1 MSSGRACSHVKKE
14 KMCREKKSN
23 REQKRMSVDQ
33 SYTSTKTMKLIN
45 YANVLALLFLFEI
58 VCASSQGRHKK
69 NYNKRKDAKCQCL
82 NRDTTPAFSAAL
94 TDKQHV
100 ATNTAVKFD
109 KVVTNIQDGYDPAT
123 GIFTAPIDGVYHISS
138 TVISRQGQRVF
149 VSLYHNDVKITSIW
163 VSPADATYE
172 MGTTNMVLDL
182 KEGDEVAIR
191 SRGNYV
197 VHSSSDFY
205 SSFSGFMI
213 SK

>member
-1 MSSGRACSHVKKE
+1 
-14 KMCREKKSN
+14 
-23 REQKRMSVDQ
+23 
-33 SYTSTKTMKLIN
+33 MKLLSSV
-45 YANVLALLFLFEI
+45 NVLTLIFLVEM
-58 VCASSQGRHKK
+58 VCGTRLGYHYKR
-69 NYNKRKDAKCQCL
+69 YNKGKGNSYWYKKTCSYAKCQCL
-82 NRDTTPAFSAAL
+82 NKDTTPAFSAVL
-94 TDKQHV
+94 THAPNV
-100 ATNTAVKFD
+100 AANTAVKFD

-123 GIFTAPIDGVYHISS
+123 GIFTAPTDGVYHISS
-138 TVISRQGQRVF
+138 TVTSPRGGKLF
-149 VSLYHNDVKITSIW
+149 VSLYQNDMKITSIW

-182 KEGDEVAIR
+182 KEGDEVSIR